1 MAITREFRASELIAR
16 TLGEGK
22 VEMALTEDKAA
33 LARLIEYCRTEASEM
48 NLSFV
53 VYCLSMAS
61 ASLNEGMDGQ
71 AARSWDPSR
80 RKRE

>member
-1 MAITREFRASELIAR
+1 
-16 TLGEGK
+16 
-22 VEMALTEDKAA
+22 MALTDDKAA

-48 NLSFV
+48 NLSLV

-61 ASLNEGMDGQ
+61 ASLKEGMDSQEG
-71 AARSWDPSR
+71 RTWDLGR

>member
-1 MAITREFRASELIAR
+1 MAVTREFRASELIAR

-22 VEMALTEDKAA
+22 VEMALTNDKAA

-61 ASLNEGMDGQ
+61 ASLSEGTDGQ
-71 AARSWDPSR
+71 EGRPWNLSR
-80 RKRE
+80 RKRD

>member
-1 MAITREFRASELIAR
+1 MAITD
-16 TLGEGK
+16 
-22 VEMALTEDKAA
+22 DKAA
-33 LARLIEYCRTEASEM
+33 LARLIEYCRTEAAEM

-61 ASLNEGMDGQ
+61 ASLNESIESDGGH
-71 AARSWDPSR
+71 SWDNR

>member
-1 MAITREFRASELIAR
+1 MAITREFRARELIAR

-22 VEMALTEDKAA
+22 VEMALTDDKTA

-61 ASLNEGMDGQ
+61 ASLKEGMDGPEG
-71 AARSWDPSR
+71 RPWDLNR
-80 RKRE
+80 RKRD

>member
-1 MAITREFRASELIAR
+1 MAVTREFRARELIAR

-22 VEMALTEDKAA
+22 VEMALIDDKAA
-33 LARLIEYCRTEASEM
+33 LARLIDYCRTEASEM

-61 ASLNEGMDGQ
+61 ASLSEGKDGQ
-71 AARSWDPSR
+71 EGRTWDLGR
-80 RKRE
+80 RKRD